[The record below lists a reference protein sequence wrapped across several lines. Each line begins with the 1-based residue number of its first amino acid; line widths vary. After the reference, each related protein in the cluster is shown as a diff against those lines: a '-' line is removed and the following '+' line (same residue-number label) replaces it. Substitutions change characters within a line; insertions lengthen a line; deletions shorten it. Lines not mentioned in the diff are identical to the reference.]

1 MVEQLTRNE
10 QVVGSSPMRGSDDNN
25 PMNSKQIIG
34 EKATEYL
41 KDGMIVGLGSGSTA
55 YWATKKIGELVH
67 KGLKIKAVP
76 TSKSTEDL
84 ARAEHI
90 PLIDIS
96 GLDHIDVT
104 IDGAD
109 EFDTRKNIIKGGG
122 GALLREKI
130 VASLTRFYIIVADSS
145 KNSEMLGSYPLPV
158 EVTPFAWQV
167 TGRQIERLGC
177 SVSLRKDRDLPFV
190 TDNKNYILDCR
201 FNRIAKPEEL
211 AAQLNSIPGVVENGL
226 FLNRTSILITT
237 NEKGEVMILR

>member
-1 MVEQLTRNE
+1 
-10 QVVGSSPMRGSDDNN
+10 MRGSDDNN

-55 YWATKKIGELVH
+55 FWATKKVGELVR

-109 EFDTRKNIIKGGG
+109 EFDARKNIIKGGG

-130 VASLTRFYIIVADSS
+130 VASLTRFYIIIADSS
-145 KNSEMLGSYPLPV
+145 KRSEMLGSYPLPV

-167 TGRQIERLGC
+167 TGRQIEKLGC
-177 SVSLRKDRDLPFV
+177 SVSLRKDRELPFV

-237 NEKGEVMILR
+237 NEKGEVMILQ